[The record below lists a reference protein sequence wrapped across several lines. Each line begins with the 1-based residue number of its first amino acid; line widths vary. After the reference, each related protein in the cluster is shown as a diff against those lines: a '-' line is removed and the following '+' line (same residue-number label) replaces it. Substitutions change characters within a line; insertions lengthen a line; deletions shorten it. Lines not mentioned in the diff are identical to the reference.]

1 MDATQPT
8 ERRSA
13 AGTSTMALV
22 VLLLLCASA
31 AVTACGGTS
40 TTASNSPSA
49 TITSPSASP
58 SIVPAAEP
66 VSKWDAP
73 GSASLAQTQ
82 TTTRRYAAALGAE
95 KIPKAG
101 LYTAAS
107 TWDYWPTDAHVRGA
121 KEIEGIYRDAGAN
134 IDWPKRSH
142 RLAAPGV
149 AVYEGLAKLYG
160 TSTTPSL
167 VLLAVDGNRVTHEE
181 IFLNEGDV
189 QPVTYGVSAPG
200 PKDTAKV
207 AAKVGAAVGEDFA
220 TGDRAALQALVAP
233 DVLFR
238 DTTLPHGVRGWDA
251 LLAWWDQVPAVTL
264 ENKKQISG
272 PGWAVGRW
280 TIRQVFSTGVE
291 LAMPGAS
298 VMEVRN
304 GKVVRMT
311 LYYNSSVMRLQ
322 T

>member
-82 TTTRRYAAALGAE
+82 TTTRRYAAALEAE

-121 KEIEGIYRDAGAN
+121 KEIEGIYRDAGAY

-149 AVYEGLAKLYG
+149 AVYEGLVKLYG

-167 VLLAVDGNRVTHEE
+167 VLLAVDGNKVTHEE

-189 QPVTYGVSAPG
+189 RPVTYGVSAPG

-207 AAKVGAAVGEDFA
+207 AAKVGAAVGDAFA
-220 TGDRAALQALVAP
+220 AGDRAALQALVAP

-251 LLAWWDQVPAVTL
+251 LLAWWDQVPALTL

>member
-8 ERRSA
+8 RRRSA

-40 TTASNSPSA
+40 TAASSSPSA
-49 TITSPSASP
+49 TTAAPVTSP

-73 GSASLAQTQ
+73 GSAPLAQTQ

-95 KIPKAG
+95 KIPEAG
-101 LYTAAS
+101 LYAS
-107 TWDYWPTDAHVRGA
+107 DATWDYAPSDMHVDGV
-121 KEIEGIYRDAGAN
+121 KEIEGIYRDASSSV
-134 IDWPKRSH
+134 DWPKRNH
-142 RLAAPGV
+142 LLAAPGAGV
-149 AVYEGLAKLYG
+149 CEGMTKFYG

-167 VLLAVDGNRVTHEE
+167 VLLAVDGNKVTHEE
-181 IFLNEGDV
+181 IFLNEGV
-189 QPVTYGVSAPG
+189 AGPVRYGVSVPG

-207 AAKVGAAVGEDFA
+207 AAKVGAAVGDAFA
-220 TGDRAALQALVAP
+220 SGDRAAMQALVAP
-233 DVLFR
+233 GVLFR
-238 DTTLPHGVRGWDA
+238 DTTLPRGGRGWDA
-251 LLAWWDQVPAVTL
+251 LLAWWDKVPAVTL
-264 ENKKQISG
+264 ENGKQISG

-280 TIRQVFSTGVE
+280 TIRRVFSTGVE
-291 LAMPGAS
+291 LALPGAS

>member
-1 MDATQPT
+1 MDTRQPT
-8 ERRSA
+8 KRRFA
-13 AGTSTMALV
+13 AGTWTIALV

-31 AVTACGGTS
+31 ALTACGGTS
-40 TTASNSPSA
+40 TTASSSPSA
-49 TITSPSASP
+49 ATTAPVASP
-58 SIVPAAEP
+58 TVVPAAEP
-66 VSKWDAP
+66 ISRWDAP
-73 GSASLAQTQ
+73 GSALPAQALAAA
-82 TTTRRYAAALGAE
+82 RRYAAALTAE

-101 LYTAAS
+101 LYTSAS
-107 TWDYWPTDAHVRGA
+107 TWDYSPSDTHVQGA
-121 KEIEGIYRDAGAN
+121 KEIEGIYRDAGSS
-134 IDWPKRSH
+134 IDWPKRNH
-142 RLAAPGV
+142 LLVAPGV
-149 AVYEGLAKLYG
+149 GVYEGVTTLYG

-167 VLLAVDGNRVTHEE
+167 VLLAVDGNKLTHEE
-181 IFLNEGDV
+181 VFLNEGDV
-189 QPVTYGVSAPG
+189 QPVTYGASAPG

-207 AAKVGAAVGEDFA
+207 AANVGAAVGDAFA

-238 DTTLPHGVRGWDA
+238 DTALPHGARGWDA
-251 LLAWWDQVPAVTL
+251 LLAWWDKVPAVTL
-264 ENKKQISG
+264 ESKKPISG

-291 LAMPGAS
+291 LAMPGAT

-322 T
+322 M

>member
-207 AAKVGAAVGEDFA
+207 AAKVGAAVGEAFA

-251 LLAWWDQVPAVTL
+251 LLAWWDQVPALTL

>member
-8 ERRSA
+8 RRRSA
-13 AGTSTMALV
+13 AGTSTMPLV
-22 VLLLLCASA
+22 VLLLLCVSA
-31 AVTACGGTS
+31 AVSACGGAS
-40 TTASNSPSA
+40 TTASSSPSA
-49 TITSPSASP
+49 TTAAPVTSPSIA
-58 SIVPAAEP
+58 PAAEP

-95 KIPKAG
+95 TIPEAG

-207 AAKVGAAVGEDFA
+207 AAKVGAAVGEAFA

-251 LLAWWDQVPAVTL
+251 LLAWWDQVPALTL

>member
-1 MDATQPT
+1 MDTTQPT
-8 ERRSA
+8 ERRFA
-13 AGTSTMALV
+13 AGTLTIALV

-31 AVTACGGTS
+31 VVTACGGTD
-40 TTASNSPSA
+40 TAASNSPSA
-49 TITSPSASP
+49 TSASPVASP
-58 SIVPAAEP
+58 SIVPAAAP

-82 TTTRRYAAALGAE
+82 TTTRSYAAALTAE

-121 KEIEGIYRDAGAN
+121 KEIEGIYRDAGAY

-149 AVYEGLAKLYG
+149 AVCEGLTKLYG
-160 TSTTPSL
+160 MYTTPSL
-167 VLLAVDGNRVTHEE
+167 VLLAVDGNKVTHEE

-200 PKDTAKV
+200 PKDKAQV
-207 AAKVGAAVGEDFA
+207 AAEVGAAVGAAFA
-220 TGDRAALQALVAP
+220 AGDQAALQALVAP

-251 LLAWWDQVPAVTL
+251 LLAWWDQVPALTL
-264 ENKKQISG
+264 ENGKQISG
-272 PGWAVGRW
+272 PGWAVGCW

-298 VMEVRN
+298 VMEVRD

>member
-1 MDATQPT
+1 MDTRQPT
-8 ERRSA
+8 RRRFA
-13 AGTSTMALV
+13 TGTWTIALV
-22 VLLLLCASA
+22 VLLLLCA
-31 AVTACGGTS
+31 AVTACGSTD

-49 TITSPSASP
+49 TTTSPSASP
-58 SIVPAAEP
+58 SIVPAAAP
-66 VSKWDAP
+66 VSRWDAP
-73 GSASLAQTQ
+73 GSASPAQALAAA
-82 TTTRRYAAALGAE
+82 RRYAAALTAE

-101 LYTAAS
+101 LYTSAS

-121 KEIEGIYRDAGAN
+121 TEIEGIYRDAGAS

-142 RLAAPGV
+142 SLAAPGV
-149 AVYEGLAKLYG
+149 AVYEGLTKLFG

-167 VLLAVDGNRVTHEE
+167 VLLAVDGSKVTHEE

-189 QPVTYGVSAPG
+189 QPVAYGVSTPG

-207 AAKVGAAVGEDFA
+207 AAKVGAAVGDAFA
-220 TGDRAALQALVAP
+220 TGDQAALQALVAP
-233 DVLFR
+233 DLLFR
-238 DTTLPHGVRGWDA
+238 DTTLSHGVRGWDA
-251 LLAWWDQVPAVTL
+251 LLAWWDKVPAVTL
-264 ENKKQISG
+264 ENGQQISG
-272 PGWAVGRW
+272 PGWVVGRW

-298 VMEVRN
+298 VMEVRD

-322 T
+322 M

>member
-8 ERRSA
+8 RRRSA

-31 AVTACGGTS
+31 AVTACGGSS

-207 AAKVGAAVGEDFA
+207 AAKVGAAVGEAFA

-251 LLAWWDQVPAVTL
+251 LLAWWDQVPALTL